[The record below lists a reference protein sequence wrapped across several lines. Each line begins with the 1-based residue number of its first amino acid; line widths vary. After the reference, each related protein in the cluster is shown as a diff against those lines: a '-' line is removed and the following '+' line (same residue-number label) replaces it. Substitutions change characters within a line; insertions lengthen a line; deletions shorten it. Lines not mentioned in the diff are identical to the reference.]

1 MAILGTLSEGGPM
14 EISLSD
20 DEVIELRALLDQA
33 LRDLSSEIADTDNA
47 EFRRS
52 LRARRERL
60 EAIYQDLLV

>member
-33 LRDLSSEIADTDNA
+33 LPDLSSEIADTDNA

>member
-1 MAILGTLSEGGPM
+1 M

-47 EFRRS
+47 QFRRS

>member
-47 EFRRS
+47 QFRRS